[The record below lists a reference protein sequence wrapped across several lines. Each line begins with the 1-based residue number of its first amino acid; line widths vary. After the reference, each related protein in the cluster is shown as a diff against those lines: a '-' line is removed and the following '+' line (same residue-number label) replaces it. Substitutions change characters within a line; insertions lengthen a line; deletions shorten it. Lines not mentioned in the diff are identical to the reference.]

1 MTPAI
6 EGRTVA
12 VVTGHSRGLGSAI
25 QAELRRREIRVLG
38 ISRSAAPDPG
48 LRLQEVALDLS
59 NADALDAWLA
69 TPLLEDFLI
78 GASGVLLVNNAGV
91 LQPVGPLETQEP
103 AVVSRAVAINVGA
116 ALALSAA
123 VVNRSPEAKERRILH
138 VSSGAARNAYSGWSV
153 YCATKAALD
162 HHARA
167 VALDRSPGVRIAS
180 VAPGVIDTAMQEEI
194 RETADDLFRDR
205 EKFVKMKEEGSLRTP
220 ADAARALV
228 ELLLS
233 PDFGKDTVTE
243 TRR

>member
-1 MTPAI
+1 MTATL
-6 EGRTVA
+6 EGRVVA
-12 VVTGHSRGLGSAI
+12 IVTGHSRGLGAAV
-25 QAELRRREIRVLG
+25 QAELRRREVRVLG
-38 ISRSAAPDPG
+38 ISRSAAHDPG

-59 NADALDAWLA
+59 SADALDAWLA
-69 TPLLEDFLI
+69 TPALEEFLV
-78 GASGVLLVNNAGV
+78 GANAVLLVNNAGV

-103 AVVSRAVAINVGA
+103 ATVSRAVAINVGA

-123 VVNRSPEAKERRILH
+123 VVHLTPRAKDRRILH

-205 EKFVKMKEEGSLRTP
+205 EKFVKMKEEGSLRSP
-220 ADAARALV
+220 AEAARALV
-228 ELLLS
+228 EHLLS
-233 PDFGKDTVTE
+233 PEFGKEPVTE